1 MAFPLIQLPKK
12 LCDVDGGALVSGVN
26 VRFPLIQLP
35 KKLCDLRLLTNFDG
49 CTFGLFPLIQL
60 PKKLCD
66 GADTLARLPSS
77 VSINSASE
85 EAL

>member
-1 MAFPLIQLPKK
+1 MTSFTRTSPAKSIP
-12 LCDVDGGALVSGVN
+12 
-26 VRFPLIQLP
+26 RFPLIQLP
-35 KKLCDLRLLTNFDG
+35 KKLCDGRPQAAVRG
-49 CTFGLFPLIQL
+49 RVVVFPLIQL

-66 GADTLARLPSS
+66 RFLTHALGKQFHR